1 MQFQTGDDVE
11 VYLGDSSVGYAQIV
25 LKLSPEEFVI
35 RWYWTYDDLVNVAG
49 FTEDELEDLEFND
62 SDIADTD
69 TETTASVS
77 TIIGKARLS
86 APRFFYDDTAQELT
100 SLESE
105 QEESTSEEEE
115 EQLEEEKEE
124 LNRESEAEYEASESE
139 ALSGEESSENESES
153 ERSTSEEEEQ
163 QLEEEQL
170 EEELEELKEPLAQ
183 RKRQVSPIIVS
194 SSSESG
200 NRGARK
206 RTRQTGQ
213 AEVRRRACLAR
224 ERPEGRIEEFSQY
237 RQKLHDVK
245 ETEGCVLREYDPT
258 TLIHFLRDPPLWKTA
273 YAQRSGFE
281 KLIKGTLLEFGNCGG
296 KNNDSRRQIIHDYF
310 FTGDYDE
317 HRLNATVTMIPL
329 KRRYVTQ
336 CEACGIPPRTLAFH
350 FVELDWDVGP
360 DCASKLELASKI
372 LTLIARMRYEVCIQ
386 PEVLDDDE

>member
-69 TETTASVS
+69 TETTSSVS

-153 ERSTSEEEEQ
+153 ERSTSEEEE
-163 QLEEEQL
+163 EQL
-170 EEELEELKEPLAQ
+170 EEELEELKEPIAQ

-194 SSSESG
+194 SSESE
-200 NRGARK
+200 NQGARK
-206 RTRQTGQ
+206 RTRGVGQ

-224 ERPEGRIEEFSQY
+224 ERPEGRIEEFSHY
-237 RQKLHDVK
+237 RQELYDTK
-245 ETEGCVLREYDPT
+245 EGEGCQLQDYDPT
-258 TLIHFLRDPPLWKTA
+258 AFKDFLREPQLWETA
-273 YAQRSGFE
+273 YAEKRLARSVFA
-281 KLIKGTLLEFGNCGG
+281 LLEFGNCAG
-296 KNNDSRRQIIHDYF
+296 KANEARLQRLHDYF
-310 FTGDYDE
+310 FTGNYKE
-317 HRLNATVTMIPL
+317 
-329 KRRYVTQ
+329 
-336 CEACGIPPRTLAFH
+336 
-350 FVELDWDVGP
+350 
-360 DCASKLELASKI
+360 
-372 LTLIARMRYEVCIQ
+372 
-386 PEVLDDDE
+386 